1 MRVMRVLSL
10 VAGVALIVSGL
21 ASWLGRRAD
30 LGAERDRRLETS
42 AELLTTQL
50 DASVARIT
58 AAFAVATEAT
68 AVDQLADALA
78 VPVCEVTLTGRA
90 CSSDVSRQVPGA
102 TFSAAVD
109 AAAREPRPVVLPVPH
124 ALRVVVAVGQ
134 GERRL
139 IAPAELDTSPLPAEM
154 IASLVPLSTE
164 PLLSPRTSGAVRM
177 FAVPSMVEYDGGPRA
192 VRTATAAAVHV
203 TGGERAL
210 VAGQLVAGALLAL
223 LALGGIVGEH
233 RSLQRRATTDALTDL
248 PNRAEFERRATET
261 LARLGRERGG
271 ACLLV
276 VDLDRF
282 KVLNDTVGHEAGD
295 RALVAAAERLR
306 HAVRQTD
313 IVGRWGGDEFVVMM
327 PGVADARAV
336 PARAATIADAIA
348 ASPPIGSYELNA
360 SIGAALFPA
369 HGTTL
374 EALLR
379 AADRAMYA
387 AKVQGQP
394 HHLAEEPSR

>member
-21 ASWLGRRAD
+21 ASLLGRRAD

-42 AELLTTQL
+42 AELVTTQL
-50 DASVARIT
+50 DASVSRIT
-58 AAFAVATEAT
+58 AAFAVATGAT
-68 AVDQLADALA
+68 TVDQLADALA
-78 VPVCEVTLTGRA
+78 VPVCELTPSGRA
-90 CSSDVSRQVPGA
+90 CSSDMSRLVPEA
-102 TFSAAVD
+102 TFTAAGD
-109 AAAREPRPVVLPVPH
+109 AAARGSKPVVLPVPH
-124 ALRVVVAVGQ
+124 AMRVAVAARQ

-139 IAPAELDTSPLPAEM
+139 VAPAQLDTSRLPAGM
-154 IASLVPLSTE
+154 IASLVPLAAE

-177 FAVPSMVEYDGGPRA
+177 FAVPSMVEYEGGPRA
-192 VRTATAAAVHV
+192 VRTATPAAVHL

-210 VAGQLVAGALLAL
+210 VVGQVTVGALLAL
-223 LALGGIVGEH
+223 FAIGGIVAEH
-233 RSLQRRATTDALTDL
+233 RSLQRRATTDALTHL
-248 PNRAEFERRATET
+248 SNRAEFERRATDT
-261 LARLGRERGG
+261 LTRLGREGGG
-271 ACLLV
+271 ACLLL

-282 KVLNDTVGHEAGD
+282 KVLNDTIGHEAGD
-295 RALVAAAERLR
+295 RALVAAGERLR

-313 IVGRWGGDEFVVMM
+313 LVGRWGGDEFVVLL

-336 PARAATIADAIA
+336 PERAAAIANAIA
-348 ASPPIGSYELNA
+348 ASPPIGTYELKA

-369 HGTTL
+369 HGTSV

-379 AADRAMYA
+379 AADRAMYT

-394 HHLAEEPSR
+394 HHLAEEV

>member
-1 MRVMRVLSL
+1 MRVMRALCL

-21 ASWLGRRAD
+21 ASLVGRLAD
-30 LGAERDRRLETS
+30 LGAERDRRLQTS

-58 AAFAVATEAT
+58 AAFAVATAAT
-68 AVDQLADALA
+68 TVDELADALA
-78 VPVCEVTLTGRA
+78 VPVCEATAAGRA
-90 CSSDVSRQVPGA
+90 CSSDVSRQVPGE
-102 TFSAAVD
+102 TFSVATD
-109 AAAREPRPVVLPVPH
+109 AASREARPVVLPVPH
-124 ALRVVVAVGQ
+124 ALRVVVAARQ

-139 IAPAELDTSPLPAEM
+139 LAPAELDTSSLPAGM
-154 IASLVPLSTE
+154 IASLVPVAIE
-164 PLLSPRTSGAVRM
+164 PLLSPRTSGAARM
-177 FAVPSMVEYDGGPRA
+177 YAVPSMVEYEGGPRA
-192 VRTATAAAVHV
+192 VRTATPAAVHLR
-203 TGGERAL
+203 GGERAL
-210 VAGQLVAGALLAL
+210 VAGQLSAGALLAL
-223 LALGGIVGEH
+223 LALGGVVSEH
-233 RSLQRRATTDALTDL
+233 RSLQRRATTDALTHL

-261 LARLGRERGG
+261 LARLGRERAGG
-271 ACLLV
+271 CLLV
-276 VDLDRF
+276 VDLDQF

-306 HAVRQTD
+306 GAVRQTD
-313 IVGRWGGDEFVVMM
+313 LVGRWGGDEFVVLL

-336 PARAATIADAIA
+336 PERAAMIANAIS
-348 ASPPIGSYELNA
+348 ASPPIGTYELNA

-387 AKVQGQP
+387 AKVQGRP
-394 HHLAEEPSR
+394 HHLAEEV